1 MSAETTS
8 MLVTFVP
15 LIGMVVLLYFFM
27 IRPQKKKEKQAA
39 DMRNSIEV
47 GDGITTIGGIV
58 GRVAS
63 IKEDTFVLETGSDR
77 VKMRFKRWAI
87 QDVEKLS
94 LDTPNQWLFSL
105 HRGSHIFRGADYFCD
120 KLQHG
125 YGRAE

>member
-58 GRVAS
+58 GRVAN
-63 IKEDTFVLETGSDR
+63 IKEDTFVLETGSD
-77 VKMRFKRWAI
+77 KRWAI

-94 LDTPNQWLFSL
+94 LDTP
-105 HRGSHIFRGADYFCD
+105 ADSSAS
-120 KLQHG
+120 K
-125 YGRAE
+125 

>member
-39 DMRNSIEV
+39 DMRNSIE
-47 GDGITTIGGIV
+47 GITTIGGIV

-94 LDTPNQWLFSL
+94 LDTP
-105 HRGSHIFRGADYFCD
+105 ADSSVS
-120 KLQHG
+120 K
-125 YGRAE
+125 